1 MNFNAHTKISDI
13 IRHDKASIDAI
24 ATIAPPL
31 KRLKN
36 PVLRKVMASRVTVAE
51 AAKMGGCSVQ
61 DFIKVLQPL
70 GYQFVDS
77 KASLTGTSTKNMEK
91 PSWLSAASEADI
103 TRFDVRPVIETGT
116 DPLKNIMQKFKEVSE
131 GKILCI
137 VNSFIPTP
145 LIHLLEKEKT
155 EASYVEAIDEK
166 EFHTYFLKKK
176 NKTHAARLVENKV
189 MMDDEQ
195 SFNAVRQQF
204 SDPQIK
210 EIDVRGLEMPG
221 PMQTILAELK
231 TLPGGNALYIHH
243 KRVPVYLL
251 EELADKQFQVHIHHI
266 EDGNVKMLIFKQS

>member
-1 MNFNAHTKISDI
+1 MNFNAQTKISEI

-24 ATIAPPL
+24 AAIAPPL

-36 PVLRKVMASRVTVAE
+36 PVLRKVMASRVTVVE
-51 AAKMGGCSVQ
+51 AAKMGGCRVE
-61 DFIKVLQPL
+61 DFIKALQPL
-70 GYQFVDS
+70 GYHFVESHATD
-77 KASLTGTSTKNMEK
+77 AGTSKTNTEK
-91 PSWLSAASEADI
+91 PAWLKAATEADI
-103 TRFDVRPVIETGT
+103 TRFDVRPIIGSGT
-116 DPLKNIMQKFKEVSE
+116 DPLKNIMQKFREVPE
-131 GKILCI
+131 GKVLCI
-137 VNSFIPTP
+137 INTFIPTP
-145 LIHLLEKEKT
+145 LIHLLEKDKA

-231 TLPGGNALYIHH
+231 TLPPGNALYIHH